1 MHSRNVVKYESQYPF
16 LNSKKIFKK
25 IGKIQIAKL
34 VTSHLV
40 HLIEDL
46 TKIRIP
52 SEINPPLTGSAFQ
65 TVYFEASWRSQGN
78 NLDTL

>member
-1 MHSRNVVKYESQYPF
+1 MARKV
-16 LNSKKIFKK
+16 SKNG
-25 IGKIQIAKL
+25 GKIQMAKL

-40 HLIEDL
+40 NNLIEDL

-65 TVYFEASWRSQGN
+65 TVYFEASWRSQGK
-78 NLDTL
+78 NLETL